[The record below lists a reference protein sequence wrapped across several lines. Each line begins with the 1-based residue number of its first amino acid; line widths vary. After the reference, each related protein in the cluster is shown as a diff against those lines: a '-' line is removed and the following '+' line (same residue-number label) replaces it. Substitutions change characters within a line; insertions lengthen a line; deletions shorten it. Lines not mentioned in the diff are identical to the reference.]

1 MHAFGHLAGDLLQR
15 DHQTVTLATGTRWA
29 ALIVLA
35 CAVASVSSA
44 CSGTAAQTRP
54 SPWWAALQRPGAV
67 QADAFRRVPGS
78 SSYRCVRVGHDRDV
92 RSGSF
97 LAGNF
102 GADEQGFAADYQQN
116 GRRADVKI
124 YWVPLHVDHM
134 PELTVQATL
143 LPARTMTRK
152 VRQSQVAANPGEVF
166 YPSGIPIP
174 VPGTWELVAKAGR
187 NQGCF
192 IATFTAA
199 AS

>member
-1 MHAFGHLAGDLLQR
+1 MIL
-15 DHQTVTLATGTRWA
+15 
-29 ALIVLA
+29 LA
-35 CAVASVSSA
+35 CAVVSVSSA
-44 CSGTAAQTRP
+44 CSGTAAQTPR
-54 SPWWAALQRPGAV
+54 SPWWATLQRPGAV
-67 QADAFRRVPGS
+67 QADAFRGVPGS

-102 GADEQGFAADYQQN
+102 GADEQGFAADYQQD
-116 GRRADVKI
+116 GRRTEVKI
-124 YWVPLHVDHM
+124 YWVPLQVDHM

-143 LPARTMTRK
+143 LPGRTMTRK
-152 VRQSQVAANPGEVF
+152 VRQGQVAAHPGEVF

-174 VPGTWELVAKAGR
+174 VPGTWVLVAKAGR

-192 IATFTAA
+192 VVTFTAS